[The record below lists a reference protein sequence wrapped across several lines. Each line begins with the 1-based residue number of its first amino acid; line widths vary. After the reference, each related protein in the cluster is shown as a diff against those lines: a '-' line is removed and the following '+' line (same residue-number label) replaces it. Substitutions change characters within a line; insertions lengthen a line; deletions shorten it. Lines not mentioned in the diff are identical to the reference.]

1 MKGPAMLK
9 TREVAKILS
18 VKPRTVAK
26 WIRNGDL
33 KAVKV
38 GTNWRV
44 RREDL
49 DDFIASRP
57 TSP

>member
-1 MKGPAMLK
+1 MLK
-9 TREVAKILS
+9 TRQVAKELG
-18 VKPRTVAK
+18 VTPRTVAK
-26 WIRNGDL
+26 WIRDGDL

-44 RREDL
+44 RREEL
-49 DDFIASRP
+49 DAFIASRP